1 MKRLADWKRIALGI
15 VVLTLMG
22 TSPAW
27 SQAGGHASVGL
38 GHGEEGY
45 LHLQEMIKH
54 LEFSLKMD
62 DASSELKSHG
72 NEALNHAKEAL
83 KHYSEALGH
92 ASESL
97 GRPARG
103 SMMGQGSGGMHEEG
117 SNHDRGPY
125 REAPPMQMP
134 EGSH

>member
-1 MKRLADWKRIALGI
+1 MKGLADWKIVASGI

-45 LHLQEMIKH
+45 LHLQEMIRH

-62 DASSELKSHG
+62 DASSELKTHG
-72 NEALNHAKEAL
+72 SAALNHAKEAL

-103 SMMGQGSGGMHEEG
+103 PIMGEGSGGMPEEG
-117 SNHDRGPY
+117 SNRGPS
-125 REAPPMQMP
+125 RRAPPMEMP